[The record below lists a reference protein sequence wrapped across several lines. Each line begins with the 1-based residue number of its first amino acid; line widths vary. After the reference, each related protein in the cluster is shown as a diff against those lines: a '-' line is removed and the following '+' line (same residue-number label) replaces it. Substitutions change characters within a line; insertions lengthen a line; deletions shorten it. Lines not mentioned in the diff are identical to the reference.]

1 MNFSQFGA
9 FSAKVGGYIL
19 FYWKQLFIYYLL
31 RWCVQCT
38 HYTPEE
44 QTEQSFP
51 SYKIFTKHK
60 SIFDNSTIDRE
71 SKIFWKIT

>member
-1 MNFSQFGA
+1 MA
-9 FSAKVGGYIL
+9 ARVIYLIFSALVYS
-19 FYWKQLFIYYLL
+19 
-31 RWCVQCT
+31 VHTT
-38 HYTPEE
+38 HYTPEAEEE